1 MRVLTFFLSAE
12 GNFGRV
18 TETFGTYGLF
28 TDGTLTVF
36 LLRDGVV
43 TFGIFGTFDL
53 RSDGV
58 VTFGTLGTL
67 MLRLLLR
74 VVPLLLRV
82 NFFTAVE
89 ASSAFLSKR
98 LAASFLIALTSN
110 YALAVANTNKATHIY
125 LNIGNLIIL
134 FYFFET

>member
-1 MRVLTFFLSAE
+1 LTL
-12 GNFGRV
+12 
-18 TETFGTYGLF
+18 
-28 TDGTLTVF
+28 F

-67 MLRLLLR
+67 VLRLLL
-74 VVPLLLRV
+74 LLLRV

-89 ASSAFLSKR
+89 ASSAFLSRR
-98 LAASFLIALTSN
+98 LATSFLIALTSN